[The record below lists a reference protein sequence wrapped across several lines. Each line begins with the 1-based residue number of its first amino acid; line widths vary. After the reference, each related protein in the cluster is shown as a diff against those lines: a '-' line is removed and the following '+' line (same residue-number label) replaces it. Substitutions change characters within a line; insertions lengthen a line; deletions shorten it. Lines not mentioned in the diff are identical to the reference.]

1 MVSLDRKGHVE
12 YEGFLTEE
20 ESLFVA
26 SILRRDESKILGIPN
41 SYPKTI
47 YTGLTHQFNV
57 YNFLT
62 HPDIR
67 ILNIPDRIF
76 NLPLFEP
83 RKDNWYD
90 ELWVQCWGN
99 VLHQGQEI
107 KEHAHE
113 YPEDPNRKIYACSIY
128 LDGADPS
135 YTHWE
140 EGKQQNTRG
149 TLHIVGREHKHHVKR
164 NIHTTPR
171 ISLAFDIWEEDPNYK
186 DDTKRFLHIR
196 RDTQRSSD
204 RLRRERNES
213 DRRNLHGH
221 GVVTDNDMKKLQE
234 IYDKQYPDINDTFQ
248 EQVF

>member
-41 SYPKTI
+41 WYPKTI

-113 YPEDPNRKIYACSIY
+113 YPKDPNLKIYACSIY

-140 EGKQQNTRG
+140 DGKQQNTRG
-149 TLHIVGREHKHHVKR
+149 TLHIVGREHRHHVKR
-164 NIHTTPR
+164 NIHTRHAYHSPSIYGKKTQTIQKTIKDSCIFVETHNARP
-171 ISLAFDIWEEDPNYK
+171 IDLEENATNPKETYMA
-186 DDTKRFLHIR
+186 T
-196 RDTQRSSD
+196 
-204 RLRRERNES
+204 
-213 DRRNLHGH
+213 
-221 GVVTDNDMKKLQE
+221 V
-234 IYDKQYPDINDTFQ
+234 
-248 EQVF
+248 